1 MLTLP
6 GKLSY
11 RDVLRAVE
19 EDGRGE
25 EIRFIAAKVYQ
36 LNLARRNLC
45 LQHRLVYSQELT
57 NHGGYTTMTVLSEF
71 REFIM
76 RGNAVDLAV
85 GIIIGAAFGNV
96 VTSVTDG
103 VIRPLILFLAPDPS
117 VGLMLGPVDI
127 GRVISAIINFL
138 MTAAVVFF
146 AIVKPMN
153 ALRRRLDR
161 SRAADSE

>member
-1 MLTLP
+1 M
-6 GKLSY
+6 
-11 RDVLRAVE
+11 
-19 EDGRGE
+19 
-25 EIRFIAAKVYQ
+25 
-36 LNLARRNLC
+36 
-45 LQHRLVYSQELT
+45 
-57 NHGGYTTMTVLSEF
+57 TMTVLSEF

-85 GIIIGAAFGNV
+85 GIIIGAALANV

-103 VIRPLILFLAPDPS
+103 VIRPLFLLLAPNPS

-146 AIVKPMN
+146 AIIKPMN
-153 ALRRRLDR
+153 ALRRRHDR